1 MLEEMKILKNDKI
14 AASAAAALKHGIPY
28 LRGDRR
34 DVDALSD
41 YVFKRGHLNVTL
53 NETQSCLLWLKAGGD
68 KQVLKEYL
76 HFYNKVTT
84 QGTNSGSKL
93 RKKVIG
99 MLAKHSDFVVTSDYG
114 CWTQYR
120 VHNGRVESYFNSPV
134 GYNPTGWSIVR
145 KDNVDKWSELYSSLH
160 KQSIG
165 Q

>member
-1 MLEEMKILKNDKI
+1 MLEEMKIVKDNKI
-14 AASAAAALKHGIPY
+14 VASAAAALKHDLIY
-28 LRGDRR
+28 TRGDRR
-34 DVDALSD
+34 DIDALSR
-41 YVFKRGHLNVTL
+41 YIFKKGLL
-53 NETQSCLLWLKAGGD
+53 SMSLSIKQSTLLWLKAGGD

-84 QGTNSGSKL
+84 QGTKSGSKL
-93 RKKVIG
+93 RRKVIG